1 MTPCYQAYRKSAITS
16 AETKEQLL
24 LMLYDGALQ
33 FTHIARMGIAQQMP
47 KVRGENISKVLAILT
62 ELDAALDRSSGGELA
77 KNLSGLYGY
86 MINRL
91 TQANLQNDAAALDE
105 VAHLLAEIR
114 EGFAA
119 AAPQPGGGPSAPRP
133 GDHPATR
140 GALELC
146 RLTRTT
152 FS

>member
-1 MTPCYQAYRKSAITS
+1 MTPCYQAYRKSAVTS

-33 FTHIARMGIAQQMP
+33 FTHIARMGIDQQMP

-62 ELDAALDRSSGGELA
+62 ELDAALDRRSGGELA

-91 TQANLQNDAAALDE
+91 TAANLNDDAAALDE
-105 VAHLLAEIR
+105 VARLLAEIR

-119 AAPQPGGGPSAPRP
+119 AARSLTEGNPSPVP
-133 GDHPATR
+133 ETTLHP
-140 GALELC
+140 EE
-146 RLTRTT
+146 RLS
-152 FS
+152 FAV

>member
-1 MTPCYQAYRKSAITS
+1 MTSCYQAYRKSAVNS

-33 FTHIARMGIAQQMP
+33 FTHIARMGIEQQMP

-62 ELDAALDRSSGGELA
+62 ELDAALDRRSGGDLA

-91 TQANLQNDAAALDE
+91 TDANLNDDAAALDE
-105 VAHLLAEIR
+105 VAHLLTEIR
-114 EGFAA
+114 EGFAEA
-119 AAPQPGGGPSAPRP
+119 ARSLAESNPTPVPETALQPEEHLSFAV
-133 GDHPATR
+133 
-140 GALELC
+140 
-146 RLTRTT
+146 
-152 FS
+152 